1 MYTNWGTANYHSMQ
15 AQISMRPVH
24 GFSFQ
29 MSYTWSKNLGNS
41 GTSYTDPLDRDG
53 DYTVLSSDRRHVFTS
68 YGNFDLPIGPN
79 KLLFKNSTGA
89 LARFLESWQASWIIN
104 MSSGSPANVT
114 AATMLY
120 GTGVP
125 DLVGKFPWDKIGVY
139 WEKGAKQ
146 GNYFGNYFTSV
157 DDPQKANVT
166 IKDNLQSAVNALFA
180 LKDPDGN
187 IVFQN
192 PLPGMR
198 GNFGQNRFYGPMTW
212 NVDMAMSKSIKFS
225 ETKSFQLRVDA
236 TNIFNHAQPS
246 QNLNSASTRVYYA
259 NLPALSINGNT
270 TAFGYLGTKV
280 GSRTFQ
286 AKLRF
291 NF

>member
-1 MYTNWGTANYHSMQ
+1 
-15 AQISMRPVH
+15 
-24 GFSFQ
+24 
-29 MSYTWSKNLGNS
+29 
-41 GTSYTDPLDRDG
+41 
-53 DYTVLSSDRRHVFTS
+53 
-68 YGNFDLPIGPN
+68 
-79 KLLFKNSTGA
+79 
-89 LARFLESWQASWIIN
+89 
-104 MSSGSPANVT
+104 
-114 AATMLY
+114 MLY

-125 DLVGKFPWDKIGVY
+125 DVVGKFPWDKIGVY

-157 DDPQKANVT
+157 DDPQKPT
-166 IKDNLQSAVNALFA
+166 LRPGHSAKRRNGLFA

-246 QNLNSASTRVYYA
+246 QTLSAASTRIYYA
-259 NLPALSINGNT
+259 NLPALGINGNT
-270 TAFGYLGTKV
+270 TPFGYLGTKV
-280 GSRTFQ
+280 GSRAFQ